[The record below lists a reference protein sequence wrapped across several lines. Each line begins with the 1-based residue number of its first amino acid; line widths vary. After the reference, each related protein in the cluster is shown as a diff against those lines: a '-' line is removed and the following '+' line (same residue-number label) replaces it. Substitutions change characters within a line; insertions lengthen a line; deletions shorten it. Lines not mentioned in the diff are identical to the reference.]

1 MAASRLRLEGPA
13 FDTNILRSPTTRLL
27 ATCWMESSGCL
38 TPVLPMVFV
47 ELTAVYES
55 SRAGDIPR
63 LHRDAW
69 IAALDDRD
77 TVFHKVEMTND
88 QQDAAAAIRTKFDVK
103 CFPRL
108 HDATEIYG
116 NPDAVVLSQGLACEM
131 DMLVTND
138 VSSIDHYAVNDVV
151 QNVLG
156 RNAPYVHTLDRAIND
171 AHRGPEASRRLLCR
185 ALATVWPAEHA
196 SMSIDECRE
205 LLDALCVR
213 LGGGAQMPETA
224 KRLVNTFEMDR
235 DLEQLMQDAQ
245 AEARESLAVKSERRR
260 AARLSGDGR
269 HTNTTDRR

>member
-1 MAASRLRLEGPA
+1 MPASGLRLEGPA

-27 ATCWMESSGCL
+27 ATSWMESSGCF
-38 TPVLPMVFV
+38 TPVLPMVFL

-69 IAALDDRD
+69 IAALDDSD
-77 TVFHKVEMTND
+77 TVFHKVEMTHD
-88 QQDAAAAIRTKFDVK
+88 QQDAAAEIRAKFDLK

-108 HDATEIYG
+108 NDAGEVYG
-116 NPDAVVLSQGLACEM
+116 NPDAIVLSQGLACEM

-156 RNAPYVHTLDRAIND
+156 GNAPYVHTLDQAINS
-171 AHRGPEASRRLLCR
+171 AHCGPEASRQLLCR

-196 SMSIDECRE
+196 SLSLDDCRE
-205 LLDALCVR
+205 LLDALCAR
-213 LGGGAQMPETA
+213 LDGGARMPDTA
-224 KRLVNTFEMDR
+224 KRLVNTFETDR
-235 DLEQLMQDAQ
+235 ELEQLMQDARTK
-245 AEARESLAVKSERRR
+245 ARESLAVKSERRR
-260 AARLSGDGR
+260 AARLSGD
-269 HTNTTDRR
+269 RR